1 MTVIAPIQT
10 VTSAQSPADTADVA
24 LRDEGVRRLSEYIAI
39 NTTNPPGNELAAARW
54 FQKVLAAEGI
64 QGQILDTAEL
74 GPGRA
79 NFYARLPATV
89 EGKRSAIALVSHM
102 DVVPVTREGWS
113 VDPFAGMVKDG
124 YVWGRGALDMKGHAV
139 LQMMAL
145 IALKRSGV
153 PRTRDIVFIGNADEE
168 SDGLGAITF
177 VNKHKDLLSGVEF
190 LLTEGA
196 DTRVEHGQ
204 VKWFAIDVGEKRP
217 YWQRLTVHGT
227 TSHGS
232 VPTPNN
238 PVPRLAKALARIAD
252 WQTTVRVLPAVAR
265 FFQAQARYETGEH
278 RKWLSDAATW
288 IHDPRAREWILSE
301 PERNALVRNT
311 VSITVLNGSNKT
323 NTIPAEASAELDVR
337 LLPDE
342 DTLTFRRE
350 LIRVIDD
357 PKVEVH
363 TIDGVEPKFNSPLGT
378 EMFNA
383 IERVAKEMVPGVPIA
398 TPISAGA
405 SDRPTYAQAGII
417 CYGLDPWLVDIEEN
431 RRGVHGNDERLS
443 VDNIAFGIRFYRRLL
458 STLQ

>member
-1 MTVIAPIQT
+1 VRLVVVALFGMTAIAPIR
-10 VTSAQSPADTADVA
+10 AQSVDSEA
-24 LRDEGVRRLSEYIAI
+24 VRRLSEYIQI
-39 NTTNPPGNELAAARW
+39 NTTNPPGNELLAARW
-54 FQKVLAAEGI
+54 LQKQFAAEGI
-64 QGQILDTAEL
+64 AGQILDTAEL

-89 EGKRSAIALVSHM
+89 PSHRSAIALVSHM
-102 DVVPVTREGWS
+102 DVVPVTRSGWS
-113 VDPFAGMVKDG
+113 VDPFAGLVKDG

-139 LQMMAL
+139 IQMMAL
-145 IALKRSGV
+145 FALKRSGT

-168 SDGLGAITF
+168 SDGNGAITF
-177 VNKHKDLLSGVEF
+177 VKQHKDLLSGVEF

-217 YWQRLTVHGT
+217 YWQKLTVHGT

-232 VPTPNN
+232 VPTPDN

-252 WQTTVRVLPAVAR
+252 WQTPVRVLPAVDR
-265 FFQAQARYETGEH
+265 FFKAQSRYETGEH
-278 RKWLSDAATW
+278 RKWLSDATTW
-288 IHDPRAREWILSE
+288 IHDPTARAWILSQ
-301 PERNALVRNT
+301 PERNALLRNT

-323 NTIPAEASAELDVR
+323 NIIPAEASAELDVR

-350 LIRVIDD
+350 LIRIIAD
-357 PKVEVH
+357 PKVELE
-363 TIDGVEPKFNSPLGT
+363 TLGGVEPQFSAPLGT

-383 IERVAKEMVPGVPIA
+383 IVHVVGEILPGIPIA
-398 TPISAGA
+398 TPIDAGA

-443 VDNIAFGIRFYRRLL
+443 LDNVGFGIRFYRRLL